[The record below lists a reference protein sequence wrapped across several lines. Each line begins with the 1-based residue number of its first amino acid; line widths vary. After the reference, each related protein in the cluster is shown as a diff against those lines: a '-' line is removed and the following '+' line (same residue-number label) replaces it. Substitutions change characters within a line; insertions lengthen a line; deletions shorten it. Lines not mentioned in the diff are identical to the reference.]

1 MWNSTDQVQVYRNN
15 DKIKNHS
22 VFFSGETHRV
32 LAARA
37 TALAF
42 QGLDTEKRDE
52 DKYFFVFEFEFPPT
66 ESLTESVNL
75 KTFGATFESLK
86 ALWLEVHSIAFAMI
100 TRIIESLRHLTW
112 QRLLSCEVTSN
123 SSLCLCTE
131 CIQAL
136 ASIGIS
142 KIDPNVCWCS
152 T

>member
-1 MWNSTDQVQVYRNN
+1 MMKRS
-15 DKIKNHS
+15 IL
-22 VFFSGETHRV
+22 FFSGETHRV

-86 ALWLEVHSIAFAMI
+86 AL
-100 TRIIESLRHLTW
+100 
-112 QRLLSCEVTSN
+112 
-123 SSLCLCTE
+123 
-131 CIQAL
+131 
-136 ASIGIS
+136 
-142 KIDPNVCWCS
+142 
-152 T
+152 